1 MTVACHDEGSRYSPT
16 SPQRGWKQ
24 RRIMSGMGG
33 LCIARAQELYDELK
47 KFVKKCAASR
57 NNSARLP
64 RSWKTLRAFAYQGG
78 SRKAPLART
87 TLGKV
92 KIAEDWAISLPVPKS
107 VMVAHGTA
115 SQTERESLDD
125 DGLASQNRV
134 KVQSGPFGNVG
145 DKPCIQQ
152 LDPPKHQPYSSLCV
166 SAPCVYHT
174 WCRSTFGC
182 HSPMPRELQ
191 RTFNDSHADV
201 HTTDTRNG
209 SMCSFCM
216 GLTIPSCF

>member
-1 MTVACHDEGSRYSPT
+1 
-16 SPQRGWKQ
+16 
-24 RRIMSGMGG
+24 MGG

-87 TLGKV
+87 ALGKV

-152 LDPPKHQPYSSLCV
+152 LDPRITHRTRLYVNIRCV
-166 SAPCVYHT
+166 PHT
-174 WCRSTFGC
+174 WYRSTTERGMHNSLKYR
-182 HSPMPRELQ
+182 HSFLPVLFLESLECAKLVCELDRRHRHVGARHWDCPPRCAFLGAWGKLLCALCA
-191 RTFNDSHADV
+191 HA
-201 HTTDTRNG
+201 
-209 SMCSFCM
+209 
-216 GLTIPSCF
+216 

>member
-1 MTVACHDEGSRYSPT
+1 
-16 SPQRGWKQ
+16 
-24 RRIMSGMGG
+24 MSGMGG
-33 LCIARAQELYDELK
+33 LCIARAQKLYDELK
-47 KFVKKCAASR
+47 KLVKKSAASR

-87 TLGKV
+87 TLGMV
-92 KIAEDWAISLPVPKS
+92 KITKDWVISLPVPKS

-125 DGLASQNRV
+125 EGLASQSRV

-152 LDPPKHQPYSSLCV
+152 LDLLITPAIFLFMCQCTMCLPHMVPVDLPNNELHKISRQPRVSQGSSSDSAGVPRLV
-166 SAPCVYHT
+166 SSDCP
-174 WCRSTFGC
+174 
-182 HSPMPRELQ
+182 
-191 RTFNDSHADV
+191 
-201 HTTDTRNG
+201 
-209 SMCSFCM
+209 
-216 GLTIPSCF
+216 